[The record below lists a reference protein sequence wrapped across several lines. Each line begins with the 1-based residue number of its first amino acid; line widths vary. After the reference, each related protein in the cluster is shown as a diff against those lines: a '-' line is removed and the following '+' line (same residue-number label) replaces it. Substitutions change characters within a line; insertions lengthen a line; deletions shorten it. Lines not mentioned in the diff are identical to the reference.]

1 MRDGQEGWEGLG
13 YKCDRCPKAHRAT
26 RLFYPAI
33 LPRLF
38 LMADWGEFP
47 NLFLH
52 FKIGVKVREMAW

>member
-1 MRDGQEGWEGLG
+1 MGRKDGKAWGISVTAVPRLTGLQG
-13 YKCDRCPKAHRAT
+13 SST
-26 RLFYPAI
+26 I

-52 FKIGVKVREMAW
+52 LKIGVKVREMAW